1 MRPSNH
7 DSATHD
13 IATQQPIIIS
23 ENNVKAHYDVLVIG
37 GGPGGTPAAID
48 LATKGKKVLLV
59 EKSGKLGGACL
70 FIGCIP
76 SKIIKHSADEY
87 YFGKERQSGGAP
99 SHEERD
105 KYWTEIRSNMER
117 ILGSRSGAAYS
128 GIQKLE
134 TLVLVG
140 GTARFISNHEVE
152 IIRSEGGSL
161 RAEFD
166 SAIIAPGA
174 SSTIPPFKGNAIGEL
189 LTSETIFSRDSL
201 PDSLVIIGGG
211 PIGIELAQM
220 FSKLDVKCTVI
231 EVMDTILNGVVEPEF
246 VSGIT
251 ARLREQGIDIFTS
264 SKVSEVTRSG
274 ANFRV
279 TFSGSDG
286 ATRTIASEKVLVS
299 AGKKPNLD
307 ELNLGATD
315 IAYTPKGIAV
325 NEFLETSVNGIYAT
339 GDVINAPK
347 FAHAATYEAH
357 IAAANIIKRN
367 SERPDFTRNS
377 WVLFSDP
384 EIASVG
390 FTEAEARRKGKDIAT
405 GVYDYRI
412 DAVTQIN
419 GDPFGFMKFVVDRN
433 TSVIIGVHIFVKDAG
448 SIVGEGALIVSKG
461 LTLHDV
467 AGAIYPHPTLS
478 EAYGFLARKMLTG
491 VGTKGDS
498 RPEIQIVDLNLARP
512 SRRETTAS
520 TRD

>member
-7 DSATHD
+7 NSATHD
-13 IATQQPIIIS
+13 IAIQQPVIIS

-87 YFGKERQSGGAP
+87 YFGKKRQSRINP

-105 KYWTEIRSNMER
+105 RYWAQIRSNMER
-117 ILGSRSGAAYS
+117 ILGSRSGAAYN
-128 GIQKLE
+128 GIQKLKNL
-134 TLVLVG
+134 TLLG

-152 IIRSEGGSL
+152 IAENDGNSL

-166 SAIIAPGA
+166 YGILAPGA
-174 SSTIPPFKGNAIGEL
+174 SSTIPPFKGNANGKL

-220 FSKLDVKCTVI
+220 LSKLDVKCTVI
-231 EVMDTILNGVVEPEF
+231 EIMDTILNGVVEPEF
-246 VSGIT
+246 VRGIT
-251 ARLREQGIDIFTS
+251 ARLQNQGIDIFTS
-264 SKVSEVTRSG
+264 SRVSEITGSDG
-274 ANFRV
+274 KFSV
-279 TFSGSDG
+279 TFSGPDG
-286 ATRTIASEKVLVS
+286 TLRTILSEQVLVS
-299 AGKKPNLD
+299 AGKKPNLG

-325 NEFLETSVNGIYAT
+325 NEYLETSVNGIYAT
-339 GDVINAPK
+339 GDAINAPK
-347 FAHAATYEAH
+347 FAHTATYEAH
-357 IAAANIIKRN
+357 IVAANIMNRK
-367 SERPDFTRNS
+367 SSRPDFAKNS

-390 FTEAEARRKGKDIAT
+390 YTEAEAIGKGIDMVT
-405 GVYDYRI
+405 GAYDFRI

-419 GDPFGFMKFVVDRN
+419 GDAFGFLKFVVERR

-448 SIVGEGALIVSKG
+448 SIVGEGALIVSRG
-461 LTLHDV
+461 LTLKDV
-467 AGAIYPHPTLS
+467 ADAIYPHPTLS
-478 EAYGFLARKMLTG
+478 EAYGFLARKMIQEAAQSDFPAR
-491 VGTKGDS
+491 DS
-498 RPEIQIVDLNLARP
+498 KAAQSSE
-512 SRRETTAS
+512 RETAD
-520 TRD
+520 RMQN